1 MFLERIICLIISIK
15 LFWNMGIFVDEHNTS
30 PDIISGGDFWLYVDW
45 LRLGFTS
52 VICVLSGISLFSDNK

>member
-1 MFLERIICLIISIK
+1 
-15 LFWNMGIFVDEHNTS
+15 MGILVDKHNTS
-30 PDIISGGDFWLYVDW
+30 LEIISGGDFWLYVDW